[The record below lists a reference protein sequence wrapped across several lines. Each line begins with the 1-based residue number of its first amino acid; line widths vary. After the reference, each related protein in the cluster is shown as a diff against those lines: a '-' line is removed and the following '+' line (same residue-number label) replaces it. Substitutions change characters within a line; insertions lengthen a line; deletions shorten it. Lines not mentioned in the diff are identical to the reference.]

1 MIESHDYHVELTG
14 TGLKT
19 GSMESPGDALPTL
32 EVASPPEFGGPPAV
46 WSPEHLYV
54 AALSSCL
61 MTTFRSVAQASGLD
75 VLDYSDKATGRLRRG
90 EDRMYSIERVTLRPR
105 VVLADESR
113 RDLAI
118 RLLTKAEKACLISR
132 SVLSE
137 VVLEPTVEIA
147 RGAEHSSTGR

>member
-19 GSMESPGDALPTL
+19 GTMASPGDALPTF
-32 EVASPPEFGGPPAV
+32 EVASPPEFGGPSGV

-61 MTTFRSVAQASGLD
+61 MTTFRSIAGASGLE

-90 EDRMYSIERVTLRPR
+90 EDRLYSIERVTLRPR
-105 VVLADESR
+105 VVLSDESR
-113 RDLAI
+113 RDLAV
-118 RLLTKAEKACLISR
+118 RLLYKAEKVCLISR
-132 SVLSE
+132 SISSE

-147 RGAEHSSTGR
+147 MEVGHSPTGS